1 MILLL
6 CYVTA
11 VCLKIAQ
18 NVEEIRDEIMECSN
32 ASSNEWE
39 KLNQNLLEE
48 IDEVITQSS
57 NTNEPLAYD
66 KNNSNSEFV
75 EMQDMHGCLKE
86 EMWLFLNYCNILL
99 IVYSFNSIM
108 TTYLSFEKAN
118 QIKSAI
124 LGAHRIIQE
133 ANSTLVSMHK
143 LEVRK
148 WPYIILVCNR
158 ERLLNLIFVADFVTF
173 WMFGT

>member
-1 MILLL
+1 M
-6 CYVTA
+6 
-11 VCLKIAQ
+11 KIAQ

-86 EMWLFLNYCNILL
+86 EDVIIPELL
-99 IVYSFNSIM
+99 QHIVDS
-108 TTYLSFEKAN
+108 
-118 QIKSAI
+118 
-124 LGAHRIIQE
+124 
-133 ANSTLVSMHK
+133 V
-143 LEVRK
+143 
-148 WPYIILVCNR
+148 
-158 ERLLNLIFVADFVTF
+158 LI
-173 WMFGT
+173 